1 LAKRLCASGDIF
13 NHLGRRPSACVNFVT
28 AHDGFTL
35 NDLVTYNDKHNEA
48 NGEGNRDGSN
58 ENRSWNCGVEG
69 PTDDPAINTLRG
81 RQIRNMLATLLLS
94 QGTPMILAGDEFGRT
109 QQGNNNAYAQDN
121 ELSWL
126 NWDHAEKGRSLIAFV
141 QRICALR
148 RQYPVLRRNL
158 FLTGTEDRE
167 LGVKDVTWINAS
179 GAEMQEVDWADP
191 AMRCFGMLIDGRAR
205 PTAVRQRGAEAA
217 MLVLLNGHHDLV
229 EFTLPE
235 FEGGTQ
241 WLLQVDTNLVQE
253 EAKYQGRAS
262 DKYGITGRSL
272 ILFLGATPQ

>member
-1 LAKRLCASGDIF
+1 MPMHRITSSVGSTGTTPRRGDRSLPLCK
-13 NHLGRRPSACVNFVT
+13 
-28 AHDGFTL
+28 GF
-35 NDLVTYNDKHNEA
+35 A
-48 NGEGNRDGSN
+48 R
-58 ENRSWNCGVEG
+58 CGVSI
-69 PTDDPAINTLRG
+69 PCCD
-81 RQIRNMLATLLLS
+81 
-94 QGTPMILAGDEFGRT
+94 GTF
-109 QQGNNNAYAQDN
+109 
-121 ELSWL
+121 
-126 NWDHAEKGRSLIAFV
+126 
-141 QRICALR
+141 
-148 RQYPVLRRNL
+148 

-167 LGVKDVTWINAS
+167 LGVEDVTWINAS